1 MTVDVNCMG
10 QTRIFHDVSK
20 VEETPTFLKITG
32 EDQFAGGM
40 KSVLIPLKDI
50 LEATIHEG
58 SEK

>member
-10 QTRIFHDVSK
+10 RTRIFHDVTK

-32 EDQFAGGM
+32 EDQFGI

-50 LEATIHEG
+50 LEATIHEKG
-58 SEK
+58 EGK